1 MYLEKANELFD
12 YTVDI
17 RRKMHENP
25 ELAGKEDETVKLVC
39 QKLNE
44 MGISYD
50 LVNQGG
56 IIGYIKANKEIDNPK
71 TILLRA
77 DLDALPFD
85 EPNNNL
91 SKPRI
96 VKSKNEGVMHA
107 CGHDGHT
114 AILLTAAKILNE
126 SRNDFAG
133 TIILC
138 FERGEES
145 GVGYKYLLAYLD
157 DNDIKVDAC
166 YAIHVSPDYDAG
178 VMAIGA
184 GGINAG
190 AVAFDITI
198 KGNSG
203 HGSRPYEANN
213 PLDCFVDIYNG
224 LKSLR
229 MNNFSP
235 FDPITYSIG
244 VVQMGSKYNQI
255 PENLQFRGSMK
266 FFDRENVGYKFYRDF
281 KALIINKA
289 RANSCK
295 VRFNTYTK
303 PRFSI
308 INDLN
313 LSALALTSMTD
324 ELGEDFV
331 KEASPS
337 MGSDT
342 FATYSHQWPGL
353 YLMLGVSNP
362 DQGSGAALHSPKF
375 DLDERAL
382 SNGAAATARF
392 VVDFLN
398 SDVEL
403 TDRPFK
409 DRLRDFFREE
419 DRSVDEIEEIYAT
432 IKRNL

>member
-1 MYLEKANELFD
+1 MYLEKARELFD

-17 RRKMHENP
+17 RRKMHEAP
-25 ELAGKEDETVKLVC
+25 ELAGKEEETVKLVC
-39 QKLNE
+39 QKLDE
-44 MGISYD
+44 IGISYD
-50 LVNQGG
+50 LVNKGG
-56 IIGYIKANKEIDNPK
+56 IIGYIEGNKKSDSPK

-85 EPNNNL
+85 ETDHNL
-91 SKPRI
+91 RLPRL
-96 VKSKNEGVMHA
+96 VKSKNPGVMHA

-114 AILLTAAKILNE
+114 SMLLTAARILNE
-126 SRNDFAG
+126 SRDDFTG
-133 TIILC
+133 RVILC

-145 GVGYKYLLAYLD
+145 GIGYKHLLAYID
-157 DNDIKVDAC
+157 TNHINIDAC
-166 YAIHVSPDYDAG
+166 YSIHVSPDYQSG

-198 KGNSG
+198 KGSSG

-235 FDPITYSIG
+235 FDPMTYSIG
-244 VVQMGSKYNQI
+244 VVNMGSKYNQI
-255 PENLQFRGSMK
+255 PEKLQFRGSMR
-266 FFDRENVGYKFYRDF
+266 FFDREKVGYKFYNDF
-281 KALIINKA
+281 RSLIINKA

-295 VRFNTYTK
+295 VSFDTYTK
-303 PRFSI
+303 PRFPI

-313 LSALALTSMTD
+313 LSALALTSMTE

-331 KEASPS
+331 SEASPS

-342 FATYSHQWPGL
+342 FATYCAQWPGL
-353 YLMLGVSNP
+353 YLMLGVSNEEK
-362 DQGSGAALHSPKF
+362 GSGAALHSSKF
-375 DLDERAL
+375 DLDEDAL
-382 SNGAAATARF
+382 INGAAATARF

-398 SDVEL
+398 SDLEL
-403 TDRPFK
+403 TDGPFK

-419 DRSVDEIEEIYAT
+419 DRSIEEIEEIYET
-432 IKRNL
+432 IARQ

>member
-1 MYLEKANELFD
+1 MFLEKANELFD

-17 RRKMHENP
+17 RRKMHKIP
-25 ELAGKEDETVKLVC
+25 EIAGKEEETVKLVC
-39 QKLNE
+39 QKLGQ
-44 MGISYD
+44 MGVSYD
-50 LVNQGG
+50 IVNQGG
-56 IIGYIKANKEIDNPK
+56 ILGFIDGNKNNNNPK

-85 EPNNNL
+85 EPDNNL

-114 AILLTAAKILNE
+114 SILLTAARILNE
-126 SRNDFAG
+126 VKNDFAG
-133 TIILC
+133 SVILC

-145 GVGYKYLLAYLD
+145 GKGYKYLLAYLD
-157 DNDIKVDAC
+157 SKNINIDAC
-166 YAIHVSPDYDAG
+166 YAIHVSPDYKSG

-190 AVAFDITI
+190 SLAFDITI

-213 PLDCFVDIYNG
+213 PLDCFVDIYSG

-235 FDPITYSIG
+235 FDPMTYSIG
-244 VVQMGSKYNQI
+244 AVQMGNKYNQI
-255 PENLQFRGSMK
+255 PDKLRFRGSMR
-266 FFDRENVGYKFYRDF
+266 FFDREKVGYKFYEDF
-281 KALIINKA
+281 KSLIINKSK
-289 RANSCK
+289 ANNCK
-295 VRFNTYTK
+295 VIFDTYTK
-303 PRFSI
+303 PRFPI

-313 LSALALTSMTD
+313 LSALVLTSMTD

-342 FATYSHQWPGL
+342 FATYSYQWPSL
-353 YLMLGVSNP
+353 YIMLGINNEEK
-362 DQGSGAALHSPKF
+362 GSGAALHSPKF
-375 DLDERAL
+375 DLDEKAL
-382 SNGAAATARF
+382 IHGTAATARF

-398 SDVEL
+398 SDIEL
-403 TDRPFK
+403 ADRPYK
-409 DRLRDFFREE
+409 NRLRDFFIEE
-419 DRSVDEIEEIYAT
+419 DRSDEEIEDIYET
-432 IKRNL
+432 ITR